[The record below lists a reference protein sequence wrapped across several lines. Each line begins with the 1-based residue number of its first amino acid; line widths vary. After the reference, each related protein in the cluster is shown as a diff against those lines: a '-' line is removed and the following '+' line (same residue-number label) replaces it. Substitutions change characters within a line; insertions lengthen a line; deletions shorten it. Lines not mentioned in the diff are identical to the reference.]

1 MIINKDDYLVL
12 PIITQ
17 GCKMSVKSKVMES
30 KKLKAKPG
38 QEYGSI
44 TSLLNN
50 EVRDDCFRKNGRK
63 NYIIHKI
70 THPCPDSDN

>member
-50 EVRDDCFRKNGRK
+50 EVRNHCIKTNDGKNFFVHIL
-63 NYIIHKI
+63 N
-70 THPCPDSDN
+70 